1 MKAQEAYDELIRR
14 AREEAVLD
22 SCAALLGWDELTYLP
37 RAGVAHRAR
46 QMALLAG
53 LQHTQATDPRTGE
66 LLDALEH
73 SVLTADPLAPAAV
86 NIREI
91 RRAYD
96 RARRLPRTLVEE
108 LAQVSSLAQQAW
120 AEALQAADFALF
132 QPWLEKTVALKCR
145 EAECL
150 GYHTCSYDA
159 LLVEYEPA
167 ARSREI
173 AGLFEGLR
181 RDLVPLAQAIAA
193 ATARAGAAVLRRAFP
208 AARQRIFGEAVAAA
222 IGFDFRGGRLDTTI
236 HAFCTHIAPG
246 DCRLAVRFHG
256 HDLRDGLFGILHEA
270 GHGLYEQ
277 GLDPEHFGTPMG
289 EAVSVGVH
297 ESQARLWENTVGRS
311 RSFWQH
317 FLSFARQVFPAALR
331 DVSLDE
337 FYRAVNHVTPSLI
350 RVGADEVTYNLHILI
365 RFELEQALLAGDLR
379 AADVAEAWGER
390 YHKYLGLRPSNDAEG
405 CLQDGHWG
413 AGLIGYFPT
422 YTLGNLFAAQLFA
435 AADRDLGGLDAMF
448 AAGRFDVLGDWLRT
462 HIYRQGQRYPAN
474 QLIEH
479 ITGSPPDHRPF
490 IQALQ
495 RKYGELYGF

>member
-14 AREEAVLD
+14 ARKEAVLD

-53 LQHTQATDPRTGE
+53 LQHDRATDPRTGE
-66 LLDALEH
+66 MLGELEH
-73 SVLTADPLAPAAV
+73 SALTADPLAPAAV
-86 NIREI
+86 NVREM

-96 RARRLPRTLVEE
+96 RARRLPRSLVEE
-108 LAQVSSLAQQAW
+108 LAQVSSLAQQVW
-120 AEALQAADFALF
+120 AEALQAADFRLF
-132 QPWLEKTVALKCR
+132 RPWLEKTVALKCR

-150 GYHTCSYDA
+150 GYRTCSYDA
-159 LLVEYEPA
+159 LLEDYEPG

-173 AGLFEGLR
+173 AALFEGLR

-193 ATARAGAAVLRRAFP
+193 ATPRAGAAVLRRAFP
-208 AARQRIFGEAVAAA
+208 VARQRVFGEAVAAA

-236 HAFCTHIAPG
+236 HAFCTHVAPG
-246 DCRLAVRFHG
+246 DCRLAVRFHRQ
-256 HDLRDGLFGILHEA
+256 DLREGLFGILHEG

-311 RSFWQH
+311 RPFWRH
-317 FLSFARQVFPAALR
+317 FFPFARQVFPTALR
-331 DVSLDE
+331 DVSLDG
-337 FYRAVNHVTPSLI
+337 FYRAVNQVAPSLI

-379 AADVAEAWGER
+379 AAEVPEAWGER
-390 YHKYLGLRPSNDAEG
+390 YHKYLGLRPGNDAEG

-435 AADRDLGGLDAMF
+435 AADRDLGGLDALF
-448 AAGRFDVLGDWLRT
+448 AAGRFDPLVDWLRT
-462 HIYRQGQRYPAN
+462 RIYRQGQRYPASR
-474 QLIEH
+474 LIEH
-479 ITGSPPDHRPF
+479 VTGSPPDHRPF

-495 RKYGELYGF
+495 RKYGELYGL